1 MHDTVYFIVIIVII
15 NIILSDTILPPPS
28 IPHPFFFPSFVP
40 ASIKEENDGPSGKI
54 VTVEQEGNHM

>member
-1 MHDTVYFIVIIVII
+1 M
-15 NIILSDTILPPPS
+15 LPPPS

-40 ASIKEENDGPSGKI
+40 ASIKEENDGPSGKV